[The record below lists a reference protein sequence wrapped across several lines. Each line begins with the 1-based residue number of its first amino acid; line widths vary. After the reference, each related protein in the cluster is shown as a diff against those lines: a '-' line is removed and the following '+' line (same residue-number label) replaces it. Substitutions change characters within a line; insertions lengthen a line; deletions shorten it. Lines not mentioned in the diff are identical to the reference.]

1 MFTYVIFILFIF
13 VILMSAIQKTLE
25 PMTIVFDNNTIET
38 AFTTTIND
46 ISLTLQD
53 ISSNLNTI
61 NTNIDLF

>member
-1 MFTYVIFILFIF
+1 
-13 VILMSAIQKTLE
+13 MSAIQKTLE